1 MCSECGKHN
10 WAPKYNKPMND
21 DWMLYLQFTEVLL
34 QSNVRQAIIDV
45 QQGGARFTFIL
56 LFLQY
61 YLFTYAFFLLFILKF
76 QPYNFE
82 LNTL

>member
-1 MCSECGKHN
+1 MK
-10 WAPKYNKPMND
+10 D
-21 DWMLYLQFTEVLL
+21 DWMLYLQFAVVLL

-45 QQGGARFTFIL
+45 QQGGACFTIIL

-61 YLFTYAFFLLFILKF
+61 YSSVIDFFLLFILKF

-82 LNTL
+82 LNAL

>member
-1 MCSECGKHN
+1 MK
-10 WAPKYNKPMND
+10 D
-21 DWMLYLQFTEVLL
+21 DWTLYLQFAVVLL

-45 QQGGARFTFIL
+45 QQGGACFTFIL

-61 YLFTYAFFLLFILKF
+61 YLFTYAFFLLFILKS

>member
-1 MCSECGKHN
+1 MK
-10 WAPKYNKPMND
+10 D
-21 DWMLYLQFTEVLL
+21 DWMLFLQFAVVLL

-45 QQGGARFTFIL
+45 QQGGACFMIIL

-61 YLFTYAFFLLFILKF
+61 YSSVIDFFLLFILKS
-76 QPYNFE
+76 QPYNLE